1 MKTLLLT
8 RHAKTVPGDGQMAD
22 FDRYLTS
29 RGHKDPILVTNELID
44 LGIIPD
50 KIISS
55 PAKRAF
61 QTAEIFADRFQISR
75 TNISVADF
83 LYSHFN
89 VDSLIAFLQSSAAK
103 FPCIQIIG
111 HNPKI
116 EELGAE
122 LTGSVYRR
130 VPTSGTLVLEFD
142 VNKWNHISEGS
153 GTLLH
158 FISPKPLRD

>member
-8 RHAKTVPGDGQMAD
+8 RHAKTIPLEFGMTD

-29 RGHKDPILVTNELID
+29 RGHKDPLLVSDELAD

-55 PAKRAF
+55 PAKRAI
-61 QTAEIFADRFQISR
+61 QTAEVFAERFQISKS
-75 TNISVADF
+75 NIITVDF
-83 LYSHFN
+83 LYDYF
-89 VDSLIAFLQSSAAK
+89 SLDDLIEFLKTNASK
-103 FPCIQIIG
+103 FPFVQVIG
-111 HNPKI
+111 HNPKM
-116 EELGAE
+116 EELAAD

-130 VPTSGTLVLEFD
+130 IPTCGTMVLEFE
-142 VNKWNHISEGS
+142 VNKWEHISEGS

-158 FISPKPLRD
+158 FITPKPLSD